1 MLSLKDILSI
11 ENLISKKSQYTK
23 KSNQKET
30 YRLDHNPY
38 TKQNSV
44 NTHNSFSRPTYWNY
58 YLLQVLMHCNKIV
71 FTKRRTQEFL
81 PWKKKHEN
89 GQDED
94 RQPCI
99 SINQFIL
106 KIWSVRWLWVTR
118 RTSKKTESLSTHYI
132 YYINNF
138 LLQNRNN
145 VAGKIIVKKG

>member
-1 MLSLKDILSI
+1 MLSLKDILSF

-71 FTKRRTQEFL
+71 FTKRRSQEFL
-81 PWKKKHEN
+81 PWKKNMKM
-89 GQDED
+89 G
-94 RQPCI
+94 
-99 SINQFIL
+99 
-106 KIWSVRWLWVTR
+106 
-118 RTSKKTESLSTHYI
+118 RTKTGNL
-132 YYINNF
+132 
-138 LLQNRNN
+138 
-145 VAGKIIVKKG
+145 A